1 MPKGMQA
8 IYTVNVVATSP
19 TVTFNNIPQNYT
31 DLLVKISAR
40 SSVSAANSEMYITHN
55 NELSTNYST
64 TWLTGNGSTV
74 SSSRGANNGAVVTIQ
89 INGSTSTAN
98 TFGIIDAYI
107 PNYASNLF
115 KQSIVDGVTENNTTA
130 ADSRL
135 IAYSYRSNAPITS
148 VTFTAV
154 SGGFV
159 ANSTFTLYGIS
170 R

>member
-31 DLLVKISAR
+31 DILVKVSAR
-40 SSVSAANSEMYITHN
+40 SNVSAANSEMYITHN
-55 NELSTNYST
+55 NDLSSNYST
-64 TWLTGNGSTV
+64 TWLTGNGSTI
-74 SSSRGANNGAVVTIQ
+74 SSSRGSNNGAVVTIQ

-98 TFGIIDAYI
+98 TFGSMDVYM
-107 PNYASNLF
+107 PNYTSNQF
-115 KQSIVDGVTENNTTA
+115 KQSVVDGVIENNTTA
-130 ADSRL
+130 NDSRA
-135 IAYSYRSNAPITS
+135 IAYLYRSNAPITS

-154 SGGFV
+154 GGGFV
-159 ANSTFTLYGIS
+159 TNSSFTLYGIS